1 MGLKKSSKPA
11 VKKATKT
18 KAPKAASKLKTTRKA
33 PAMKKGGT
41 KPKAS
46 KLSGVLKGAGTL
58 GENIARSVPV
68 VGGMWADAAVAKQA
82 KDQAKRE
89 MGIPVHKRINPLN
102 KKALNR
108 ATSRLKSFVNQV
120 KKPVKALGYTLQRTK
135 SVKLKRR

>member
-1 MGLKKSSKPA
+1 MGLKKSSKSA
-11 VKKATKT
+11 VKKATKS
-18 KAPKAASKLKTTRKA
+18 KAPKASAKMKTTRKA

-46 KLSGVLKGAGTL
+46 KLTSTL
-58 GENIARSVPV
+58 SSLGSNIARQVPV
-68 VGGMWADAAVAKQA
+68 IGGMWADAAEAKQA
-82 KDQAKRE
+82 QNQAKRSL
-89 MGIPVHKRINPLN
+89 GIPVHKRINPLN